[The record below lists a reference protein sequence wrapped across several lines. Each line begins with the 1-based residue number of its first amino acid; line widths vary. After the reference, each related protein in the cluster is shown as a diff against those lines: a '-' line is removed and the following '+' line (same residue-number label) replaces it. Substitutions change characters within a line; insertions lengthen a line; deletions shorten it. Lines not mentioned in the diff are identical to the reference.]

1 MCGKLVSM
9 TRLNWRCFSR
19 HFFYLFTVLY
29 VEMVFCHW
37 LFVCFSDMLQ
47 LLLLLLLLLFG
58 FSSGK
63 RRALLS
69 FFHDLRCFGF
79 SV

>member
-1 MCGKLVSM
+1 MCGKLVYI

-19 HFFYLFTVLY
+19 HFFYLLTVLY
-29 VEMVFCHW
+29 VEMMLCHW
-37 LFVCFSDMLQ
+37 LFVLFSDL

-58 FSSGK
+58 FSGGK

-69 FFHDLRCFGF
+69 LFDDLRCLGF